1 MDIWESMGGER
12 WQLIEPVDGLH
23 ISQIGNQLLADIYW
37 DNLNKLYPEWLGT
50 VNPYNDQIAKIFGD
64 QGGH

>member
-12 WQLIEPVDGLH
+12 WQLIEPIDGFH
-23 ISQIGNQLLADIYW
+23 INQNGNILLADIYW
-37 DNLNKLYPEWLGT
+37 DNLSKMYPEWLGP
-50 VNPYNDQIAKIFGD
+50 VNEYNDEIVKVFGD